1 VCEVNESIDGV
12 GDSVANRPKGLGEER
27 VWEEAH
33 PTARKLQQGEEE
45 AEAELMHWKRSD
57 KKRHSLAV
65 A

>member
-12 GDSVANRPKGLGEER
+12 GDSVANRPKGLGEE
-27 VWEEAH
+27 WGGEEAH
-33 PTARKLQQGEEE
+33 PTSRKLQQGEEE
-45 AEAELMHWKRSD
+45 AEPELMHWKRWG